1 MKEFIICFTENRW
14 YSLNILNDEF
24 TEDHEISFRNK
35 YYTFQ
40 VSDFIRELK
49 SKRFKIIPEIINLES
64 FDKQFSQRG
73 KDLFDFKKWHI
84 LKALRREE
92 IIDSNYKITHLKDF
106 LLEVKDFINK
116 LKENSDA
123 ELDRFNNIELKINEI
138 INKTSFEGIKIDR
151 NILDNKCL
159 NLHKDIYELK
169 NEFQFLYNIFQPEY
183 LETQS
188 HYLKNKNYKILISIE
203 NTIRLLRKSDVI
215 CEKFHK
221 LNRLIKDLKTLMMLK
236 SRLGGIDFVNP
247 YFVGFGSITSR
258 IIIKEPSLQN
268 LRKENRDVIIPNEG
282 KELFY
287 LDYNQFEASI
297 LAHLSKDILLLN
309 LINKNDVYAD
319 IVEKIYNKE
328 LNDDSRKEAK
338 ILFYRYLYGDTF
350 ENNLEFK
357 KKVDTYFSKF
367 STLAKFKND
376 LIKISMEKSYVETG
390 FGNDRKLDLNN
401 ENIWILSHLIQ
412 SKASYIFKKAII
424 ETYQKVK
431 KARLLIPLHDGAL
444 YEIDE
449 KDAENIKYQI
459 TKIFKEVF
467 QKECSLLANPQ
478 AEEQDF
484 NYSYNITK

>member
-1 MKEFIICFTENRW
+1 MKEFIICLTKNRW
-14 YSLNILNDEF
+14 YSLDILNDEF
-24 TEDHEISFRNK
+24 IEDHEISTENK

-49 SKRFKIIPEIINLES
+49 SRRFKINPEIINLES
-64 FDKQFSQRG
+64 FDKQFSQKG

-92 IIDSNYKITHLKDF
+92 IINSNYQITDLKDF

-123 ELDRFNNIELKINEI
+123 ELNRFNNIELKINEI
-138 INKTSFEGIKIDR
+138 IHKTSFEGIKIDQ
-151 NILDNKCL
+151 NILDNKCF
-159 NLHKDIYELK
+159 NIHKAIYELK
-169 NEFQFLYNIFQPEY
+169 NEFQFLHNIFQPEY
-183 LETQS
+183 PETQS
-188 HYLKNKNYKILISIE
+188 HYLKNKNYKILVSIE
-203 NTIRLLRKSDVI
+203 HTIGLHRKSDII
-215 CEKFHK
+215 CKKFHN
-221 LNRLIKDLKTLMMLK
+221 LNRLTKDLKTLMILK
-236 SRLGGIDFVNP
+236 SRLGGVAFVSP
-247 YFVGFGSITSR
+247 YFVGFGTITSR

-268 LRKENRDVIIPNEG
+268 LRKENRDVIVPNEG
-282 KELFY
+282 KDLFY
-287 LDYNQFEASI
+287 IDYNQFEASI
-297 LAHLSKDILLLN
+297 LAHLSKDLLLLN

-328 LNDDSRKEAK
+328 LNEDSRKEAK

-350 ENNLEFK
+350 EYDLEFK
-357 KKVDTYFSKF
+357 KKVDIYFSKF

-376 LIKISMEKSYVETG
+376 LIKMSVEKGYVETG

-444 YEIDE
+444 YEIDI
-449 KDAENIKYQI
+449 KDNEI
-459 TKIFKEVF
+459 TKSHIINIFNETF
-467 QKECSLLANPQ
+467 RKECTLLVK
-478 AEEQDF
+478 AEAIKQNFYCE
-484 NYSYNITK
+484 